1 VLNDCPLTHLSSV
14 IGDPEPL
21 KPSHLLCGR
30 RIVPLPHPDLG
41 DDELSDQDY
50 HSADQLRNKI
60 DRQGLLLQ
68 HFRSR
73 WKEYLTWLWEVHRT
87 TGVTEQTVKIGE
99 VVQIHDDLPR
109 NQWKLTVIEDLK
121 KGDDGYIRSVTV
133 RTANG
138 RTNRPIAR
146 LYPLEVSADEYS
158 TNGGTEQSTRHVST
172 GADESTQQQP
182 TRRAVIRARDKLAEW
197 TKMLRRPP
205 EDVTNVD

>member
-1 VLNDCPLTHLSSV
+1 M
-14 IGDPEPL
+14 
-21 KPSHLLCGR
+21 
-30 RIVPLPHPDLG
+30 
-41 DDELSDQDY
+41 
-50 HSADQLRNKI
+50 RNKV

-73 WKEYLTWLWEVHRT
+73 WRKEYLTSLREVHRT

-109 NQWKLTVIEDLK
+109 NQWKLAVIEDLK

-133 RTANG
+133 RTASG

-158 TNGGTEQSTRHVST
+158 TNGSIEQSTRRVST
-172 GADESTQQQP
+172 GADEPTQQRP

-205 EDVTNVD
+205 EDVANVD